1 MMTLESRLDDWSRG
15 WRGPLFAALVALIAG
30 LPGLFAMPPLDRD
43 ESRFAQATAQML
55 ETDDMVV
62 IRFQDQPRFKKP
74 VGIHWLQAASVTAFS
89 AAEDRGIWAY
99 RIPSLLG
106 AMLAAAACAW
116 GASALLSPKTGLLA
130 GGILGATILLST
142 EAFIAKTDAAL
153 CGFTTLAMAAVA
165 RIYAAHLNGEKV
177 HRWTKVAFWI
187 GLAMGVL
194 IKGPV
199 GLMVVML
206 SIAALWI
213 WDRKAPWL
221 KDLGW
226 GWGLTLAA
234 AIVLPWA
241 MMSTVATDGAFWST
255 AVAGDLAPK
264 LAGGQESHGAM
275 FGSYALAAFLLVF
288 PATLLLPSA
297 VALGW
302 TGRSEPAAPWPIT
315 WKGPTWLFAALP
327 LEAEQAD
334 SDGHT
339 LPRRRQVPGWMVSIF
354 RGWRGAN
361 APGLK
366 FAVCW
371 LVPTWLVFEILP
383 TKLVHYTLP
392 AFPALAMLMAA
403 SLRAPLG
410 RISRAIGAG
419 LSALAG
425 VLFAGLTAYLY
436 KAHGDPTDLP
446 VTILTALLFL
456 AAGGVGAVLVM
467 RKTAA
472 TALVAAGVLG
482 VLAHAALVG
491 LFVPRLEPLLLSP
504 RLEQALERA
513 DLAPRRGAP
522 GPVAVTGYSE
532 PSMVFLLGTTTELT
546 DPGGAAQAVAEGRPA
561 VVEWRQKKA
570 FLAALAALD
579 QTARPAGVVEGF
591 DYSDGDKE
599 RLTLYRGAPIRPDPD
614 DAIGDETADAPET
627 RP

>member
-1 MMTLESRLDDWSRG
+1 MTLESRLDDWSRG
-15 WRGPLFAALVALIAG
+15 WRGPLFAALVALVAG

-62 IRFQDQPRFKKP
+62 IKFQDQPRFKKP
-74 VGIHWLQAASVTAFS
+74 VGIHWLQAAAVTTFS

-116 GASALLSPKTGLLA
+116 GAAALLGPRTGLLA

-165 RIYAAHLNGEKV
+165 RIYAAHLAGETV
-177 HRWTKVAFWI
+177 NRWTKLAFWI

-199 GLMVVML
+199 GLMVVAL
-206 SIAALWI
+206 SVIALWI
-213 WDRKAPWL
+213 WDRKATWI

-226 GWGLTLAA
+226 GWGVTVLA

-241 MMSTVATDGAFWST
+241 MMITVATDGAFWST
-255 AVAGDLAPK
+255 AVTGDLAPK
-264 LAGGQESHGAM
+264 LAGGQESHGAP
-275 FGSYALAAFLLVF
+275 FGVYALAAFLLVF
-288 PATLLLPSA
+288 PASLLLPASL
-297 VALGW
+297 VQGW
-302 TGRSEPAAPWPIT
+302 TGRKDA
-315 WKGPTWLFAALP
+315 GVRFAL
-327 LEAEQAD
+327 
-334 SDGHT
+334 
-339 LPRRRQVPGWMVSIF
+339 
-354 RGWRGAN
+354 
-361 APGLK
+361 
-366 FAVCW
+366 CW
-371 LVPTWLVFEILP
+371 LIPTWLVFEILP

-392 AFPALAMLMAA
+392 AVPALAMLMAA
-403 SLRAPLG
+403 ALRAPLG
-410 RISRAIGAG
+410 NVSRVIGAV

-425 VLFAGLTAYLY
+425 VLFAGLVIYLY
-436 KAHGDPTDLP
+436 KDHGDPGDLP
-446 VTILTALLFL
+446 VMILTALLFL
-456 AAGGVGAVLVM
+456 AAGLVGTVLIL

-472 TALVAAGVLG
+472 TALVAAGTLG

-504 RLEQALERA
+504 RLEKALEQA
-513 DLAPRRGAP
+513 DLAPRGGAP

-532 PSMVFLLGTTTELT
+532 PSMIFLLGTTTELT
-546 DPGGAAQAVAEGRPA
+546 DPAGAAKAVAQGRPA
-561 VVEWRQKKA
+561 VVEGRQEKA
-570 FLAALAALD
+570 FQAALAALG

-599 RLTLYRGAPIRPDPD
+599 RLTLYRGAPIRPGDE
-614 DAIGDETADAPET
+614 AGDETQTEEAQP
-627 RP
+627 

>member
-55 ETDDMVV
+55 ETDDLVV
-62 IRFQDQPRFKKP
+62 IKFQDQPRFKKP

-99 RIPSLLG
+99 RLPSLLG

-116 GASALLSPKTGLLA
+116 GAAALLSPKTGLLA
-130 GGILGATILLST
+130 GGILGATLLLST

-153 CGFTTLAMAAVA
+153 CGFTTLAMAALA
-165 RIYAAHLNGEKV
+165 RIYAAHLAGEKV
-177 HRWTKVAFWI
+177 SRWTKLAFWI
-187 GLAMGVL
+187 GLAMAVL

-199 GLMVVML
+199 GLMVVAL
-206 SIAALWI
+206 SAIALWA
-213 WDRKAPWL
+213 WDRKAPWI
-221 KDLGW
+221 KDMGW
-226 GWGLTLAA
+226 GWGVTVLA

-241 MMSTVATDGAFWST
+241 MMITVATDGAFWST
-255 AVAGDLAPK
+255 AVGSDLAPK
-264 LAGGQESHGAM
+264 LAGGQESHGAWP
-275 FGSYALAAFLLVF
+275 GSYALAAFLLVF
-288 PATLLLPSA
+288 PTTLLLPA
-297 VALGW
+297 ALVQGW
-302 TGRSEPAAPWPIT
+302 TGRKAAGIR
-315 WKGPTWLFAALP
+315 FAL
-327 LEAEQAD
+327 
-334 SDGHT
+334 
-339 LPRRRQVPGWMVSIF
+339 
-354 RGWRGAN
+354 
-361 APGLK
+361 
-366 FAVCW
+366 CW
-371 LVPTWLVFEILP
+371 LIPTWLVFELLP

-410 RISRAIGAG
+410 KVSRVVGAL

-425 VLFAGLTAYLY
+425 VLLAGLVAYLFKDY
-436 KAHGDPTDLP
+436 GDPTDLP

-456 AAGGVGAVLVM
+456 AAGVVGAVLVM
-467 RKTAA
+467 RQAAA

-482 VLAHAALVG
+482 VLAHGALVG
-491 LFVPRLEPLLLSP
+491 LFVPRLEPLLLAP
-504 RLEQALERA
+504 RLEAALEKA
-513 DLAPRRGAP
+513 DLAPRGGAP

-532 PSMVFLLGTTTELT
+532 PSMVFLLGTTTQLT
-546 DPGGAAQAVAEGRPA
+546 DPVSAAKAVVQGRPA
-561 VVEWRQKKA
+561 VVEGREEKA
-570 FLAALAALD
+570 FLAALAALG

-599 RLTLYRGAPIRPDPD
+599 RLTLYRGAPIRPVDE
-614 DAIGDETADAPET
+614 DAGEDTGQDTGETVDQET

>member
-1 MMTLESRLDDWSRG
+1 MTLESRLDDWSRG
-15 WRGPLFAALVALIAG
+15 WRGPLFAALVAMIAG

-62 IRFQDQPRFKKP
+62 IKFQDQPRFKKP

-116 GASALLSPKTGLLA
+116 GAAALLSPKTGLLA

-153 CGFTTLAMAAVA
+153 CGFTTLAMAALA
-165 RIYAAHLNGEKV
+165 QIYAAHLAGVKV
-177 HRWTKVAFWI
+177 HRWTKLAFWI
-187 GLAMGVL
+187 GLAMSVL

-199 GLMVVML
+199 GLMVVAL
-206 SIAALWI
+206 SVVALWI
-213 WDRKAPWL
+213 WDRKATWI

-226 GWGLTLAA
+226 GWGVTVMA

-241 MMSTVATDGAFWST
+241 MMITVATDGAFWST
-255 AVAGDLAPK
+255 AVTGDLAPK
-264 LAGGQESHGAM
+264 LAGGQESHGAP

-288 PATLLLPSA
+288 PTSLLLPA
-297 VALGW
+297 GLVQGW
-302 TGRSEPAAPWPIT
+302 TGRKEA
-315 WKGPTWLFAALP
+315 GVRFAL
-327 LEAEQAD
+327 
-334 SDGHT
+334 
-339 LPRRRQVPGWMVSIF
+339 
-354 RGWRGAN
+354 
-361 APGLK
+361 
-366 FAVCW
+366 CW
-371 LVPTWLVFEILP
+371 LIPTWLVFELLP

-403 SLRAPLG
+403 ALRAPLG
-410 RISRAIGAG
+410 RIPRMIGAG

-425 VLFAGLTAYLY
+425 VLFAGLIGYLY
-436 KAHGDPTDLP
+436 KDHGDPGDLP
-446 VTILTALLFL
+446 VAILTALLFL
-456 AAGGVGAVLVM
+456 TAGVVGTVLVL

-472 TALVAAGVLG
+472 TALVAAGAIG
-482 VLAHAALVG
+482 IAAHAALVG

-504 RLEQALERA
+504 RLEKALEAA
-513 DLAPRRGAP
+513 DLAPRGGAP
-522 GPVAVTGYSE
+522 GPVAVTGYAE
-532 PSMVFLLGTTTELT
+532 PSMIFLLGTTTELT
-546 DPGGAAQAVAEGRPA
+546 DPVGAAKAVAQGRPA
-561 VVEWRQKKA
+561 VVEGRQEKA
-570 FLAALAALD
+570 FQAALAALG
-579 QTARPAGVVEGF
+579 QTARPAGVVDGF

-599 RLTLYRGAPIRPDPD
+599 RLTLYRGAPSRPDEM
-614 DAIGDETADAPET
+614 GDEPGEDIPAEA

>member
-55 ETDDMVV
+55 ETDDLVV
-62 IRFQDQPRFKKP
+62 IKFQDQPRFKKP

-165 RIYAAHLNGEKV
+165 RIYAAHLAGETV
-177 HRWTKVAFWI
+177 NRWTKLAFWI

-226 GWGLTLAA
+226 GWGVTVLA

-241 MMSTVATDGAFWST
+241 MMITVATDGTFWST
-255 AVAGDLAPK
+255 AVTGDLAPK

-288 PATLLLPSA
+288 PATLLLPSGL
-297 VALGW
+297 VQGW
-302 TGRSEPAAPWPIT
+302 THR
-315 WKGPTWLFAALP
+315 K
-327 LEAEQAD
+327 EA
-334 SDGHT
+334 GI
-339 LPRRRQVPGWMVSIF
+339 R
-354 RGWRGAN
+354 
-361 APGLK
+361 

-403 SLRAPLG
+403 ALQAPLG
-410 RISRAIGAG
+410 RISRVIGAV

-425 VLFAGLTAYLY
+425 VLFAGLVAYLY
-436 KAHGDPTDLP
+436 KAHGDPSDLP

-456 AAGGVGAVLVM
+456 AAGVVGAVLVM

-482 VLAHAALVG
+482 ILAHGALVG

-504 RLEQALERA
+504 RLEKALERA

-522 GPVAVTGYSE
+522 GPVAVTGYAE

-546 DPGGAAQAVAEGRPA
+546 DPEGAAQAVAEGRPA
-561 VVEWRQKKA
+561 VVEGRQEAA
-570 FLAALAALD
+570 FQAALAAAG
-579 QTARPAGVVEGF
+579 QIARPAGVVDGF

-614 DAIGDETADAPET
+614 DETADAPEA

>member
-55 ETDDMVV
+55 ETDDLVV
-62 IRFQDQPRFKKP
+62 IKFQDQPRFKKP

-89 AAEDRGIWAY
+89 AVEDRGVWAY

-106 AMLAAAACAW
+106 AMLAAAALAW
-116 GASALLSPKTGLLA
+116 GASALLGPKTGLLA

-165 RIYAAHLNGEKV
+165 RIYAAHLAGEKV
-177 HRWTKVAFWI
+177 HRWTKLAFWI

-199 GLMVVML
+199 GPMVVAL
-206 SIAALWI
+206 SVVALWI
-213 WDRKAPWL
+213 WDRKAPWI
-221 KDLGW
+221 KNLGW
-226 GWGLTLAA
+226 SWGLTLAA

-241 MMSTVATDGAFWST
+241 MMITVATDGAFWST
-255 AVAGDLAPK
+255 AVNGDLAPK
-264 LAGGQESHGAM
+264 LAGGQESHGAP

-288 PATLLLPSA
+288 PATLLLPSGL
-297 VALGW
+297 VQGW
-302 TGRSEPAAPWPIT
+302 TGR
-315 WKGPTWLFAALP
+315 K
-327 LEAEQAD
+327 EA
-334 SDGHT
+334 GI
-339 LPRRRQVPGWMVSIF
+339 R
-354 RGWRGAN
+354 
-361 APGLK
+361 

-392 AFPALAMLMAA
+392 AVPALAMLMAA
-403 SLRAPLG
+403 ALRAPLG
-410 RISRAIGAG
+410 GISRAVGAG

-425 VLFAGLTAYLY
+425 VLFAGLVGYLY
-436 KAHGDPTDLP
+436 KAHGDPSDLP
-446 VTILTALLFL
+446 VAILTALLFL
-456 AAGGVGAVLVM
+456 AAGGVGAVLMM
-467 RKTAA
+467 RRTAA
-472 TALVAAGVLG
+472 IALVAAGALG
-482 VLAHAALVG
+482 ISAHAALVG

-504 RLEQALERA
+504 RLEAALERA
-513 DLAPRRGAP
+513 DLAPRGGAP

-546 DPGGAAQAVAEGRPA
+546 DPAGAAKAVAQGRPA
-561 VVEWRQKKA
+561 VVEGRQEKA
-570 FLAALAALD
+570 FQAALAALG
-579 QTARPAGVVEGF
+579 QTARPAGVVDGF

-599 RLTLYRGAPIRPDPD
+599 RLTLYRGAPIRPDD
-614 DAIGDETADAPET
+614 EAGDEDAPEQET

>member
-1 MMTLESRLDDWSRG
+1 MTLESRLDDWSRG
-15 WRGPLFAALVALIAG
+15 WRGPLFAALVALVAG
-30 LPGLFAMPPLDRD
+30 LPGVFAMPPLDRD

-55 ETDDMVV
+55 ETDDLVV
-62 IRFQDQPRFKKP
+62 IKFQDQPRFKKP

-89 AAEDRGIWAY
+89 APEDRGIWAY

-116 GASALLSPKTGLLA
+116 GASVLFTPKTGLLA
-130 GGILGATILLST
+130 GAILGATILLST

-165 RIYAAHLNGEKV
+165 RIYAAHLAGEKV
-177 HRWTKVAFWI
+177 NRWTKLAFWV
-187 GLAMGVL
+187 GLAMSLL

-206 SIAALWI
+206 SVAALWI

-226 GWGLTLAA
+226 GWGLILLA

-241 MMSTVATDGAFWST
+241 TMITVATDGAFWST

-264 LAGGQESHGAM
+264 LAGGQESHGAP
-275 FGSYALAAFLLVF
+275 FGSYALLAFLLVF
-288 PATLLLPSA
+288 PATLLLPAA

-302 TGRSEPAAPWPIT
+302 TGRHEPAPPLPIT
-315 WKGPTWLFAALP
+315 WKGPSWLFIAFP
-327 LEAEQAD
+327 LEAERTD
-334 SDGHT
+334 GDGHP
-339 LPRRRQVPGWMVSIF
+339 LPRRRQVPGWIVAIF
-354 RGWRGAN
+354 RSWRGAN

-392 AFPALAMLMAA
+392 AVPALAMLMAA

-410 RISRAIGAG
+410 KISRVIGAV

-425 VLFAGLTAYLY
+425 VLFAGLVGYLY
-436 KAHGDPTDLP
+436 TAHGDPSDLP

-456 AAGGVGAVLVM
+456 AAGVVGAVLVM

-472 TALVAAGVLG
+472 TALVAAGAIG
-482 VLAHAALVG
+482 IAAHAALVG
-491 LFVPRLEPLLLSP
+491 ILVPRLEPLMLAP
-504 RLEQALERA
+504 RLAKALEQA
-513 DLAPRRGAP
+513 DLAPRAGAA

-532 PSMVFLLGTTTELT
+532 PSMIFLLGTTTELT
-546 DPGGAAQAVAEGRPA
+546 DPAGAAQAVAEGRPA
-561 VVEWRQKKA
+561 VVEGRQDKA
-570 FLAALAALD
+570 FQAALAAAG

-599 RLTLYRGAPIRPDPD
+599 RLTLYRGAPIVPDTEQDGP
-614 DAIGDETADAPET
+614 AAPET

>member
-62 IRFQDQPRFKKP
+62 IKFQDQPRFKKP

-116 GASALLSPKTGLLA
+116 GASALLGPKTGLLA

-165 RIYAAHLNGEKV
+165 RIYAAHLAGGKV
-177 HRWTKVAFWI
+177 HRWTKLAFWI

-199 GLMVVML
+199 GLMVVAL
-206 SIAALWI
+206 SVAALWI
-213 WDRKAPWL
+213 WDRKAPWI

-241 MMSTVATDGAFWST
+241 MMITVATDGTFWST
-255 AVAGDLAPK
+255 AVGSDLAPK
-264 LAGGQESHGAM
+264 LAGGQESHGAP
-275 FGSYALAAFLLVF
+275 FGVYALAAFLLVF
-288 PATLLLPSA
+288 PASLLLPSG
-297 VALGW
+297 VVLGW
-302 TGRSEPAAPWPIT
+302 TGRKEA
-315 WKGPTWLFAALP
+315 GVRFAL
-327 LEAEQAD
+327 
-334 SDGHT
+334 
-339 LPRRRQVPGWMVSIF
+339 
-354 RGWRGAN
+354 
-361 APGLK
+361 
-366 FAVCW
+366 CW
-371 LVPTWLVFEILP
+371 LIPTWLVFELLP

-392 AFPALAMLMAA
+392 AVPALAMLMAA
-403 SLRAPLG
+403 SLRAPLP
-410 RISRAIGAG
+410 RIPRLIGAI
-419 LSALAG
+419 LSTLAG
-425 VLFAGLTAYLY
+425 LIFGAGAVYLQVEY
-436 KAHGDPTDLP
+436 GDPSDLP
-446 VTILTALLFL
+446 ATVLTALLFA
-456 AAGGVGAVLVM
+456 AAGVVGAVLLM
-467 RKTAA
+467 RRTAA
-472 TALVAAGVLG
+472 IALVTAGALG
-482 VLAHAALVG
+482 IAAHAALVG
-491 LFVPRLEPLLLSP
+491 LLVPRLEPLLLSP
-504 RLEQALERA
+504 RLEKALEQA
-513 DLAPRRGAP
+513 DLAPRGGAP

-546 DPGGAAQAVAEGRPA
+546 DPAGAAQAVAQGRPA
-561 VVEWRQKKA
+561 VVEGRQDKA
-570 FLAALAALD
+570 FRAALAALG
-579 QTARPAGVVEGF
+579 QAARPAGVVDGF

-599 RLTLYRGAPIRPDPD
+599 RLTLYRGAPIQP
-614 DAIGDETADAPET
+614 GDEADEAGEETAET
-627 RP
+627 QAEVRP

>member
-55 ETDDMVV
+55 ETDDLVV
-62 IRFQDQPRFKKP
+62 IKFQDQPRFKKP

-89 AAEDRGIWAY
+89 AVEDRGVWAY

-106 AMLAAAACAW
+106 AMLAAAALAW
-116 GASALLSPKTGLLA
+116 GASALLGPKTGLLA

-165 RIYAAHLNGEKV
+165 RIYAAHLAGEKV
-177 HRWTKVAFWI
+177 HRWTKLAFWI

-199 GLMVVML
+199 GPMVVAL
-206 SIAALWI
+206 SVVALWI
-213 WDRKAPWL
+213 WDRKAPWI
-221 KDLGW
+221 KNLGW
-226 GWGLTLAA
+226 SWGLTLAA

-241 MMSTVATDGAFWST
+241 MMITVATDGAFWST
-255 AVAGDLAPK
+255 AVNGDLAPK
-264 LAGGQESHGAM
+264 LAGGQESHGAP

-288 PATLLLPSA
+288 PATLLLPSGL
-297 VALGW
+297 VQGW
-302 TGRSEPAAPWPIT
+302 TGR
-315 WKGPTWLFAALP
+315 K
-327 LEAEQAD
+327 EA
-334 SDGHT
+334 GI
-339 LPRRRQVPGWMVSIF
+339 R
-354 RGWRGAN
+354 
-361 APGLK
+361 

-392 AFPALAMLMAA
+392 AVPALAMLMAA
-403 SLRAPLG
+403 ALRAPLG
-410 RISRAIGAG
+410 GISRAVGAG

-425 VLFAGLTAYLY
+425 VLFAGLVGYLY
-436 KAHGDPTDLP
+436 KAHGDPSDLP
-446 VTILTALLFL
+446 VAILTALLFL
-456 AAGGVGAVLVM
+456 AAGGVGAVLMM
-467 RKTAA
+467 RRTAA
-472 TALVAAGVLG
+472 IALVAAGALG
-482 VLAHAALVG
+482 ISAHAALVG

-504 RLEQALERA
+504 RLEAALERA
-513 DLAPRRGAP
+513 DLAPRGGAP

-546 DPGGAAQAVAEGRPA
+546 DPAGAAKAVAQGRPA
-561 VVEWRQKKA
+561 VVEGRQEKA
-570 FLAALAALD
+570 FQAALAALG
-579 QTARPAGVVEGF
+579 QTARPAGVVDGF

-599 RLTLYRGAPIRPDPD
+599 RLTLYRGAPIQPD
-614 DAIGDETADAPET
+614 DEAGQADEDTAET
-627 RP
+627 QAEARP

>member
-1 MMTLESRLDDWSRG
+1 MTLESRLDDWSRG
-15 WRGPLFAALVALIAG
+15 WRGPLLAALVALIAG

-62 IRFQDQPRFKKP
+62 IKFQDQPRFKKP

-130 GGILGATILLST
+130 GGILAATILLST

-165 RIYAAHLNGEKV
+165 RIYAAHLAGETV
-177 HRWTKVAFWI
+177 NRWTKVAFWI

-221 KDLGW
+221 KHLGW

-241 MMSTVATDGAFWST
+241 MMITVATDGAFWST

-288 PATLLLPSA
+288 PATLLLPSGL
-297 VALGW
+297 VQGW
-302 TGRSEPAAPWPIT
+302 THRREAGIR
-315 WKGPTWLFAALP
+315 FA
-327 LEAEQAD
+327 
-334 SDGHT
+334 
-339 LPRRRQVPGWMVSIF
+339 I
-354 RGWRGAN
+354 
-361 APGLK
+361 
-366 FAVCW
+366 CW

-410 RISRAIGAG
+410 KIPRIIGAV

-425 VLFAGLTAYLY
+425 VLFAGLVAYLY
-436 KAHGDPTDLP
+436 KDHGDPTDLP
-446 VTILTALLFL
+446 VTILTALLFV
-456 AAGGVGAVLVM
+456 AAGVVGAVLVM

-472 TALVAAGVLG
+472 TALVSAGVLG
-482 VLAHAALVG
+482 ILAHGALVG

-504 RLEQALERA
+504 RLEKALERA
-513 DLAPRRGAP
+513 DLAPRGGAP
-522 GPVAVTGYSE
+522 GPVAVTGYAE

-546 DPGGAAQAVAEGRPA
+546 DPEGAAQAVAEGRPA
-561 VVEWRQKKA
+561 VVEGRQEAA
-570 FLAALAALD
+570 FQAALAAAG
-579 QTARPAGVVEGF
+579 QTARPAGVVDGF

-599 RLTLYRGAPIRPDPD
+599 RLTLYRGAPIRLDPD
-614 DAIGDETADAPET
+614 DETADAPET

>member
-1 MMTLESRLDDWSRG
+1 MTLESRLDDWSRG

-62 IRFQDQPRFKKP
+62 IKFQDQPRFKKP

-116 GASALLSPKTGLLA
+116 GAAALLSPKTGLLA

-153 CGFTTLAMAAVA
+153 CGFTTLAMAALA
-165 RIYAAHLNGEKV
+165 RIYAAHLAGEKV
-177 HRWTKVAFWI
+177 PRWTKLAFWI

-199 GLMVVML
+199 GLMVVAL
-206 SIAALWI
+206 SVVALWI
-213 WDRKAPWL
+213 WDRKAPWI

-226 GWGLTLAA
+226 GWGVTVLA

-241 MMSTVATDGAFWST
+241 MAITVATDGAFWSS
-255 AVAGDLAPK
+255 AVGGDLAPK
-264 LAGGQESHGAM
+264 LAGGQESHGAP

-288 PATLLLPSA
+288 PATLLLPA
-297 VALGW
+297 GLVQGW
-302 TGRSEPAAPWPIT
+302 TGRKEA
-315 WKGPTWLFAALP
+315 GVRFAL
-327 LEAEQAD
+327 
-334 SDGHT
+334 
-339 LPRRRQVPGWMVSIF
+339 
-354 RGWRGAN
+354 
-361 APGLK
+361 
-366 FAVCW
+366 CW
-371 LVPTWLVFEILP
+371 LIPTWLVFELLP

-410 RISRAIGAG
+410 RIARGIGAV

-425 VLFAGLTAYLY
+425 VLFAGLIGYLY
-436 KAHGDPTDLP
+436 KEHGDPGDLP
-446 VTILTALLFL
+446 VAILTALLFL
-456 AAGGVGAVLVM
+456 AAGVVGAVLVM

-482 VLAHAALVG
+482 VLAHGALVG

-504 RLEQALERA
+504 RLEKALETA
-513 DLAPRRGAP
+513 DLAPRGGAP
-522 GPVAVTGYSE
+522 GPVAVTGYAE
-532 PSMVFLLGTTTELT
+532 PSMIFLLGTTTQLT
-546 DPGGAAQAVAEGRPA
+546 DPAGAAKAVAQGRPA
-561 VVEWRQKKA
+561 VVEGRQEKA
-570 FLAALAALD
+570 FQAALTALG

-599 RLTLYRGAPIRPDPD
+599 RLTLYRGAPIRPDD
-614 DAIGDETADAPET
+614 EAGDEDAPEQET

>member
-1 MMTLESRLDDWSRG
+1 MTLESRLDDWSRG
-15 WRGPLFAALVALIAG
+15 WRGPLFAALVALVAG

-62 IRFQDQPRFKKP
+62 IKFQDQPRFKKP
-74 VGIHWLQAASVTAFS
+74 VGIHWLQAAAVTTFS

-116 GASALLSPKTGLLA
+116 GAAALLGPRTGLLA

-153 CGFTTLAMAAVA
+153 CGFTTLAMGALM
-165 RIYAAHLNGEKV
+165 RIYAAHLAGETV
-177 HRWTKVAFWI
+177 NRWTKLAFWI

-199 GLMVVML
+199 GLMVVVL
-206 SIAALWI
+206 SVIALWI
-213 WDRKAPWL
+213 WDRKATWI

-226 GWGLTLAA
+226 GWGVTVLA

-241 MMSTVATDGAFWST
+241 MMITVATDGAFWST
-255 AVAGDLAPK
+255 AVTGDLAPK
-264 LAGGQESHGAM
+264 LAGGQESHGAP
-275 FGSYALAAFLLVF
+275 FGVYALAAFLLVF
-288 PATLLLPSA
+288 PASLLLPA
-297 VALGW
+297 GLVQGW
-302 TGRSEPAAPWPIT
+302 TGRKEA
-315 WKGPTWLFAALP
+315 GVRFAL
-327 LEAEQAD
+327 
-334 SDGHT
+334 
-339 LPRRRQVPGWMVSIF
+339 
-354 RGWRGAN
+354 
-361 APGLK
+361 
-366 FAVCW
+366 CW
-371 LVPTWLVFEILP
+371 LIPTWLVFEILP

-392 AFPALAMLMAA
+392 AVPALAMLMAA
-403 SLRAPLG
+403 ALRAPLG
-410 RISRAIGAG
+410 NVSRAVGAV

-425 VLFAGLTAYLY
+425 ALFAGLVVYLY
-436 KAHGDPTDLP
+436 KDHGDPGDLP
-446 VTILTALLFL
+446 VMILTTLLFL
-456 AAGGVGAVLVM
+456 AAGLVGTVLIL

-472 TALVAAGVLG
+472 TALVAAGTLG

-504 RLEQALERA
+504 RLEKALERA
-513 DLAPRRGAP
+513 DLAPRGGAP

-532 PSMVFLLGTTTELT
+532 PSMIFLLGTTTELT
-546 DPGGAAQAVAEGRPA
+546 DPVGAAKAVAQGRPA
-561 VVEWRQKKA
+561 VVEGRQEKA
-570 FLAALAALD
+570 FQAALAALG
-579 QTARPAGVVEGF
+579 QVSRPAGVVEGF

-599 RLTLYRGAPIRPDPD
+599 RLTLYRGAPIRPDEM
-614 DAIGDETADAPET
+614 GDEVGEDLPMEP

>member
-55 ETDDMVV
+55 ETDDLVV
-62 IRFQDQPRFKKP
+62 IKFQDQPRFKKP

-116 GASALLSPKTGLLA
+116 GAAALLSPKTGLLA

-165 RIYAAHLNGEKV
+165 RIYAAHLAGETV
-177 HRWTKVAFWI
+177 NRWTKLAFWI

-221 KDLGW
+221 KNLGW
-226 GWGLTLAA
+226 GWGVTVLA

-241 MMSTVATDGAFWST
+241 MMITVATDGTFWST
-255 AVAGDLAPK
+255 AVTGDLAPK

-288 PATLLLPSA
+288 PATLLLPSGL
-297 VALGW
+297 VQGW
-302 TGRSEPAAPWPIT
+302 THR
-315 WKGPTWLFAALP
+315 K
-327 LEAEQAD
+327 EA
-334 SDGHT
+334 GI
-339 LPRRRQVPGWMVSIF
+339 R
-354 RGWRGAN
+354 
-361 APGLK
+361 

-410 RISRAIGAG
+410 KIPRMIGAV

-425 VLFAGLTAYLY
+425 VLFAGLVGYLY
-436 KAHGDPTDLP
+436 KDHGDPTYLP

-504 RLEQALERA
+504 RLERALEKA

-522 GPVAVTGYSE
+522 GPVAVTGYAE

-546 DPGGAAQAVAEGRPA
+546 DPEGAAQAVAEGRPA
-561 VVEWRQKKA
+561 VVEGRQEAA
-570 FLAALAALD
+570 FQAALAAAG
-579 QTARPAGVVEGF
+579 QTARPAGVVDGF

-599 RLTLYRGAPIRPDPD
+599 RLTLYRGAPIQPDPD
-614 DAIGDETADAPET
+614 DETADAPEA

>member
-55 ETDDMVV
+55 ETDDLVV

-116 GASALLSPKTGLLA
+116 GAASLLGPRTGLLA

-153 CGFTTLAMAAVA
+153 CGFTTLAMAALM
-165 RIYAAHLNGEKV
+165 RIYAAQLKGETV
-177 HRWTKVAFWI
+177 NRWTKLAFWV

-199 GLMVVML
+199 GLMVVVLSVLML
-206 SIAALWI
+206 TL
-213 WDRKAPWL
+213 WDRKAGWL

-226 GWGLTLAA
+226 SWGLILMA

-241 MMSTVATDGAFWST
+241 TMITVATDGAFWST

-264 LAGGQESHGAM
+264 LAGGQESHGAP
-275 FGSYALAAFLLVF
+275 FGVYALAAFLLVF
-288 PATLLLPSA
+288 PGTLLLPA
-297 VALGW
+297 GVVQGW
-302 TGRSEPAAPWPIT
+302 TQRKDAGIR
-315 WKGPTWLFAALP
+315 
-327 LEAEQAD
+327 
-334 SDGHT
+334 
-339 LPRRRQVPGWMVSIF
+339 
-354 RGWRGAN
+354 
-361 APGLK
+361 

-392 AFPALAMLMAA
+392 AVPALAILMAA
-403 SLRAPLG
+403 ALRAPLG
-410 RISRAIGAG
+410 NVSRVIGAV

-425 VLFAGLTAYLY
+425 VLFAGLVGYLY
-436 KAHGDPTDLP
+436 KAHGDPSDLP

-456 AAGGVGAVLVM
+456 TAGVVGAILVM

-472 TALVAAGVLG
+472 TALVAAGAIG
-482 VLAHAALVG
+482 IAAHAALVG
-491 LFVPRLEPLLLSP
+491 LFVPRLEPLLLAP
-504 RLEQALERA
+504 RLEKALERA
-513 DLAPRRGAP
+513 DLAPRGGAP

-546 DPGGAAQAVAEGRPA
+546 DPAGAAQAVAEGRPA
-561 VVEWRQKKA
+561 VVEGRQEKA
-570 FLAALAALD
+570 FQAAMAVAG
-579 QTARPAGVVEGF
+579 QAVRPAGVVEGF

-599 RLTLYRGAPIRPDPD
+599 RLTLYRGAPILPDSE
-614 DAIGDETADAPET
+614 AGAAADSAAEEET